1 MNETVRNGFFN
12 DQWRIYSNDKLIHAE
27 AIWLDGSIAERL
39 ADRAAA
45 ADMNCLATILWVA
58 EGVEQHAKARIS
70 IPCPR
75 LTQPSHAGWAGY
87 PMYC

>member
-12 DQWRIYSNDKLIHAE
+12 DQWRIYSQDKLIHAE
-27 AIWLDGSIAERL
+27 AIWLDGPIAERL
-39 ADRAAA
+39 ADCATA

-58 EGVEQHAKARIS
+58 EGVEQHAKARAPTL

-75 LTQPSHAGWAGY
+75 FTQPSHAGTAS
-87 PMYC
+87 